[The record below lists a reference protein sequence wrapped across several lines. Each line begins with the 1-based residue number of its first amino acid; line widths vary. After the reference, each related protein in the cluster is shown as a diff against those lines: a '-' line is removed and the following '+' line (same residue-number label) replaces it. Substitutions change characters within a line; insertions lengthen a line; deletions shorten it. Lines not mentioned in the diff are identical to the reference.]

1 MFLVQG
7 VVTRLLQPV
16 LPVFFAVQFAFLYS
30 GYKNEAG
37 VNDLKNGLGLL
48 FTGGVLLLAF
58 AAVAA
63 DAGLLVAFGIE
74 TASGMFEGGGLIEA
88 LQSALPSFDGI
99 L

>member
-1 MFLVQG
+1 
-7 VVTRLLQPV
+7 V
-16 LPVFFAVQFAFLYS
+16 LPIFFAVQFSFLYS

-48 FTGGVLLLAF
+48 FIGGLIFVAF

-63 DAGLLVAFGIE
+63 DAGLFVAFGIE
-74 TASGMFEGGGLIEA
+74 TASGIFEGGGLLEA